1 VYVRLVGACVL
12 SVLDLPVIYDAL
24 FALKIDFVIALYNFE
39 AVLGVAK

>member
-1 VYVRLVGACVL
+1 MYVRLISACVL

-24 FALKIDFVIALYNFE
+24 FTLKIDFVIAMYNIE